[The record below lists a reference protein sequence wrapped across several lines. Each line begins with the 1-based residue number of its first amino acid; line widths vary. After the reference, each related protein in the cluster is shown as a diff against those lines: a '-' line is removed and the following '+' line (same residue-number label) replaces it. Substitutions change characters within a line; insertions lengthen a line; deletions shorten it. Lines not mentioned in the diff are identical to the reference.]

1 MIIHKRKAD
10 GRTVYAVCSDLREVG
25 GSEPQEIIILE
36 DLETAAL
43 VLRYLR
49 GDRTSI
55 MDQEDAK
62 AAIRAAEGRRL

>member
-1 MIIHKRKAD
+1 MIICKRKC
-10 GRTVYAVCSDLREVG
+10 GERTCYAVCSDLREVG
-25 GSEPQEIIILE
+25 GREPQEIITLE
-36 DLETAAL
+36 NLETAAL

-62 AAIRAAEGRRL
+62 AAIRAAEGRKP